1 MDYMI
6 GIHITVIISVLILI
20 RLAFPRKFGNI
31 PLSLDKINAVAP
43 YQVQL
48 DNTTGLYKFVSDY
61 QVGFSVAFEENDLL
75 QSGES
80 YQFALTNYEGKK
92 SPRDNKVRTTVL
104 AIIEEFF
111 NKNEAALLYICE
123 TGDGMQKMRS
133 RLFHFWFGI
142 YAEHDEFLFL
152 PQVVYDEEDN
162 ENYAA
167 LIIRRDNPKFIDL
180 VTEFT
185 NTITLLNAKPD

>member
-1 MDYMI
+1 M
-6 GIHITVIISVLILI
+6 
-20 RLAFPRKFGNI
+20 RE
-31 PLSLDKINAVAP
+31 LSLDIINSVSP
-43 YQVQL
+43 YRVEY
-48 DNTTGLYKFVSDY
+48 DNATKLYRFVSDY
-61 QVGFSVAFEENDLL
+61 HVGFSVAFEENDLL

-104 AIIEEFF
+104 AIVEEFF
-111 NKNEAALLYICE
+111 SKNEAALLYICE
-123 TGDGMQKMRS
+123 TGDGLQKMRN

-142 YAEHDEFLFL
+142 YSENVKYLFL

-167 LIIRRDNPKFIDL
+167 LIIRRDNPKFNDL

-185 NTITLLNAKPD
+185 NTITMLNVKP

>member
-1 MDYMI
+1 M
-6 GIHITVIISVLILI
+6 
-20 RLAFPRKFGNI
+20 RE
-31 PLSLDKINAVAP
+31 LSLDIINSVSP
-43 YQVQL
+43 YRVEY
-48 DNTTGLYKFVSDY
+48 DNATKLYRFVSDY
-61 QVGFSVAFEENDLL
+61 HVGFSVAFEENDLL

-104 AIIEEFF
+104 AIVEVFF
-111 NKNEAALLYICE
+111 SKNEAALLYICE
-123 TGDGMQKMRS
+123 TGDGLQKMRN

-142 YAEHDEFLFL
+142 YSENDKYLFL

-167 LIIRRDNPKFIDL
+167 LIIRRDNPKFNDL

-185 NTITLLNAKPD
+185 NTITMLNVKP

>member
-1 MDYMI
+1 M
-6 GIHITVIISVLILI
+6 VE
-20 RLAFPRKFGNI
+20 
-31 PLSLDKINAVAP
+31 LSLDRINAVAP

-48 DNTTGLYKFVSDY
+48 DSRTGLYKFVSDY
-61 QVGFSVAFEENDLL
+61 QVWFSVAFEENDLL

-92 SPRDNKVRTTVL
+92 SPRDNKVRITIL
-104 AIIEEFF
+104 AIIGEFF
-111 NKNEAALLYICE
+111 AKNEAALLYICE
-123 TGDGMQKMRS
+123 TGAGMQKMRN
-133 RLFHFWFGI
+133 RLFHFWFGV

-167 LIIRRDNPKFIDL
+167 LIIRRDNPKFNDL

-185 NTITLLNAKPD
+185 NTITLLNTKPD

>member
-1 MDYMI
+1 M
-6 GIHITVIISVLILI
+6 
-20 RLAFPRKFGNI
+20 RE
-31 PLSLDKINAVAP
+31 LSLDIINSVSP
-43 YQVQL
+43 YRVEY
-48 DNTTGLYKFVSDY
+48 DNATKLYRFVSDY
-61 QVGFSVAFEENDLL
+61 HVGFSVAFEENDLL

-104 AIIEEFF
+104 AIVEEFF
-111 NKNEAALLYICE
+111 SKNEAALLYICE
-123 TGDGMQKMRS
+123 TGNGLQKMRN

-142 YAEHDEFLFL
+142 YSENDKYLFL

-167 LIIRRDNPKFIDL
+167 LIIRRDNPKFNDL

-185 NTITLLNAKPD
+185 NTITMLNVKP

>member
-1 MDYMI
+1 M
-6 GIHITVIISVLILI
+6 
-20 RLAFPRKFGNI
+20 NQ
-31 PLSLDKINAVAP
+31 LSLDNINSTSP
-43 YQVQL
+43 YRVCY
-48 DNTTGLYKFVSDY
+48 DDTTKLFKFVSDY
-61 QVGFSVAFEENDLL
+61 HVGFSVAFDENDLL

-92 SPRDNKVRTTVL
+92 SPRDNKVRATVL
-104 AIIEEFF
+104 AIVEEFF
-111 NKNEAALLYICE
+111 SKNEAALLYICE
-123 TGDGMQKMRS
+123 TGDGMQKMRN

-142 YAEHDEFLFL
+142 YSEHDDFLFL

-167 LIIRRDNPKFIDL
+167 LIIRRDNPNFNDL

-185 NTITLLNAKPD
+185 NTITILNSKPDTNNYTPF

>member
-1 MDYMI
+1 M
-6 GIHITVIISVLILI
+6 VE
-20 RLAFPRKFGNI
+20 
-31 PLSLDKINAVAP
+31 LSLDKINAVAP

-48 DNTTGLYKFVSDY
+48 DNTTGLYKFASDY

-133 RLFHFWFGI
+133 RLFHFWSVFMQNTMSSSF
-142 YAEHDEFLFL
+142 YH
-152 PQVVYDEEDN
+152 
-162 ENYAA
+162 
-167 LIIRRDNPKFIDL
+167 KS
-180 VTEFT
+180 FT
-185 NTITLLNAKPD
+185 TKKIMKTMQH

>member
-1 MDYMI
+1 M
-6 GIHITVIISVLILI
+6 
-20 RLAFPRKFGNI
+20 RE
-31 PLSLDKINAVAP
+31 LSLDIINSVSP
-43 YQVQL
+43 YRVEY
-48 DNTTGLYKFVSDY
+48 DNATKLYRFVSDY
-61 QVGFSVAFEENDLL
+61 HVGFSVAFEENDLL

-104 AIIEEFF
+104 AIVEEFF
-111 NKNEAALLYICE
+111 SKNEAALLYICE
-123 TGDGMQKMRS
+123 TGNGLQKMRN

-142 YAEHDEFLFL
+142 YSENDKYLFL

-167 LIIRRDNPKFIDL
+167 LIIRRDNPKFNDL
-180 VTEFT
+180 VTVFRA
-185 NTITLLNAKPD
+185 L

>member
-1 MDYMI
+1 M
-6 GIHITVIISVLILI
+6 VE
-20 RLAFPRKFGNI
+20 
-31 PLSLDKINAVAP
+31 LSLDRINAVAP

-48 DNTTGLYKFVSDY
+48 DSRTGLYKFVSDY
-61 QVGFSVAFEENDLL
+61 QAWFSVAFEENDLL

-92 SPRDNKVRTTVL
+92 SPRDNKVRITIL
-104 AIIEEFF
+104 AIIGEFF
-111 NKNEAALLYICE
+111 AKNEAALLYICE
-123 TGDGMQKMRS
+123 TGDGMQKMRN
-133 RLFHFWFGI
+133 RLFHFWFGV

-167 LIIRRDNPKFIDL
+167 LIIRRDNPKFNDL

-185 NTITLLNAKPD
+185 NTITLLNTKPD

>member
-6 GIHITVIISVLILI
+6 GIHITVIISVLLLI
-20 RLAFPRKFGNI
+20 RLAFPRKFGNV

-80 YQFALTNYEGKK
+80 YQFALTNY
-92 SPRDNKVRTTVL
+92 
-104 AIIEEFF
+104 
-111 NKNEAALLYICE
+111 
-123 TGDGMQKMRS
+123 
-133 RLFHFWFGI
+133 
-142 YAEHDEFLFL
+142 
-152 PQVVYDEEDN
+152 
-162 ENYAA
+162 
-167 LIIRRDNPKFIDL
+167 
-180 VTEFT
+180 
-185 NTITLLNAKPD
+185 

>member
-1 MDYMI
+1 M
-6 GIHITVIISVLILI
+6 
-20 RLAFPRKFGNI
+20 RE
-31 PLSLDKINAVAP
+31 LSLDIINSVSP
-43 YQVQL
+43 YRVEY
-48 DNTTGLYKFVSDY
+48 DNATKLYRFVSDY
-61 QVGFSVAFEENDLL
+61 HVGFSVAFEENDLL

-104 AIIEEFF
+104 AIVEEFF
-111 NKNEAALLYICE
+111 SKNEAALLYICE
-123 TGDGMQKMRS
+123 TGDGLQKMRN

-142 YAEHDEFLFL
+142 YSENGKYLFL

-167 LIIRRDNPKFIDL
+167 LIIRRDNPKFNDL

-185 NTITLLNAKPD
+185 NTITMLNVKP